1 MGKRACGREHI
12 LCERA
17 VALSMICTRQTGKP
31 TARTVCGF
39 ASTPDCPAEQPRCG
53 GSAITCARMLR
64 MLRPMFS
71 FPKILF
77 RRPHTVITATVVA
90 CIIVARIIMVVV
102 VFVVNAPLS
111 MCLLFLLLFMHGGP
125 GASKSAT
132 HPSEHG
138 GLYRRAA
145 NRPLP
150 AACCPLLVARGLGVT
165 PWGLG
170 LRSRAKGQGPRAWGS
185 WGQRLSAKR
194 L

>member
-1 MGKRACGREHI
+1 MGLGLGTGKGWLVGWLMSNIGDAQQLETPNCIFFKIYFLFFSFLAGLTGKRACGREHI

-17 VALSMICTRQTGKP
+17 VALSMICTRQTKP

-39 ASTPDCPAEQPRCG
+39 ASTPDCPAEQPRYG
-53 GSAITCARMLR
+53 GSAIACARMLR

-71 FPKILF
+71 FPKLLF
-77 RRPHTVITATVVA
+77 RRPLTVIAATVVA

-138 GLYRRAA
+138 GLYQRAA
-145 NRPLP
+145 N
-150 AACCPLLVARGLGVT
+150 
-165 PWGLG
+165 
-170 LRSRAKGQGPRAWGS
+170 
-185 WGQRLSAKR
+185 
-194 L
+194 

>member
-17 VALSMICTRQTGKP
+17 VALSMICTRQTKP

-71 FPKILF
+71 FPKLLF
-77 RRPHTVITATVVA
+77 RRPHTVIAATVVA

-138 GLYRRAA
+138 GCTNEPRIDRCL
-145 NRPLP
+145 LP
-150 AACCPLLVARGLGVT
+150 AARCLLRVVWGSRPGVWGYGRGL
-165 PWGLG
+165 
-170 LRSRAKGQGPRAWGS
+170 RAKGLGFMGPKTLG
-185 WGQRLSAKR
+185 
-194 L
+194 